1 MTSTETT
8 PRAPVRRPTDRGFIL
23 RVVAIAVVGIAL
35 VLGLT
40 ALMRGPSF
48 VSRLTID
55 NPTSLPIEVTV
66 SNPDS
71 AGRLDIGSVPP
82 ESSGTFDDVVDMGAR
97 WEIRLVAN
105 GRAEVRTT
113 VTRAELARDGWTFT
127 VPDALRS
134 DLIRRGAIP
143 GSGD

>member
-1 MTSTETT
+1 MC
-8 PRAPVRRPTDRGFIL
+8 
-23 RVVAIAVVGIAL
+23 IAL

-40 ALMRGPSF
+40 ALMRGPAL

-55 NPTSLPIEVTV
+55 NPTRLPIEVTV
-66 SNPDS
+66 STPES
-71 AGRLDIGSVPP
+71 PGRLGIGSVAP
-82 ESSGTFDDVVDMGAR
+82 ESRGTFDDVVDMGDT

-127 VPDALRS
+127 VPDQLRS
-134 DLIRRGAIP
+134 ELVRRGAIP
-143 GSGD
+143 GLRD